1 VPHVIVKMY
10 RGRDEEVKQQMVDG
24 IVKSIT
30 ASLDIGEGSVSVAVE
45 EFEPERWNEEVYLP
59 DIAQREDY
67 LYKKPGYKP

>member
-1 VPHVIVKMY
+1 MY

>member
-1 VPHVIVKMY
+1 MPHVIVKMY

>member
-1 VPHVIVKMY
+1 MPHVIVKMY
-10 RGRDEEVKQQMVDG
+10 KGRNEEIKQRMVDG

-30 ASLDIGEGSVSVAVE
+30 ESLDIGEGSVSVTVE